1 MKKPLIIFT
10 SLLVFANAATAAKTA
25 PQPAASNAQKSA
37 PPPKSGS
44 PTRFGV
50 DFSYSES
57 MPHIGA
63 WWHLTPMIA
72 LRPTLGI
79 RNESRTTDTGLGG
92 TSETSSTI
100 FQFGLSLPIYLAKFK
115 ALDLF
120 AAPAFNF
127 KNTSSKTTSAGTSNS
142 SSASGFEF
150 GASLGNL

>member
-1 MKKPLIIFT
+1 
-10 SLLVFANAATAAKTA
+10 
-25 PQPAASNAQKSA
+25 
-37 PPPKSGS
+37 
-44 PTRFGV
+44 
-50 DFSYSES
+50 
-57 MPHIGA
+57 
-63 WWHLTPMIA
+63 MIA

-92 TSETSSTI
+92 TSETSSTV

-120 AAPAFNF
+120 AAPVFNF

-150 GASLGNL
+150 GASLGMQLPLHEQFHVFGEMGFGYAKDDAKKETTVGLVRTSVGAIFYFN